1 MLNLNLKGY
10 LQGLPVFLAV
20 EASGSLTRAARVLGV
35 SKAAVSQSL
44 STLEETLGAR
54 LFQRNTRGLSLTE
67 AGRLLAEEARG
78 PVLALKEAAH
88 RIHANAAGV
97 TGELRIT
104 ASPVAFEPLLLP
116 AIKRLLA
123 SHSELRVTV
132 DLNDHFVDIV
142 RSGFD
147 AGIRLGESVEKDMIG
162 RRLRESSPCAVVA
175 SPEYLSKRGMPKSP
189 EDVLSH
195 DCIGFRFKDS
205 IVPWEFGQEPN
216 VRTLS
221 ITPKLALNSL
231 IACVTASRD
240 GLGLAYALPRS
251 IAEKDLASG
260 ALVEVLNGQPTALP
274 TTQLYYSSRRQVSPK
289 IKALLEA
296 LLPNASKSVRSEDGH
311 RTSRSDS

>member
-231 IACVTASRD
+231 IACVTALTRRARFGLCAASVNRGEGSRIR
-240 GLGLAYALPRS
+240 GIGGGVERS
-251 IAEKDLASG
+251 AHGATHNPTLLFEPETSVAEDQSVVRG
-260 ALVEVLNGQPTALP
+260 AAAKCVEKRAFRGW
-274 TTQLYYSSRRQVSPK
+274 TQNVAER
-289 IKALLEA
+289 
-296 LLPNASKSVRSEDGH
+296 
-311 RTSRSDS
+311 